1 MTNIIDE
8 LRLAVRRLTREP
20 GFSITAIVTVAVGIG
35 IAASVFALVDGVL
48 IRPLPYPD
56 SGRLVS
62 VRHSAPG
69 IELVQDG
76 VSAGVFL
83 HYRDNNRVFD
93 GLAGYSAIAYTLTDD
108 GGAER
113 IQAAAVT
120 PELFDVLRVDPLIGR
135 VPTAA
140 DFNVDMSTGEG
151 TTGTLISHD
160 LWVRR
165 YGADPDVI
173 GKALEID
180 GRPWA
185 VVTGVTAQGFTFPD
199 PTTQLWLATPQENMS
214 WSARAEVQRGM
225 FLKGV
230 ARLRP
235 GVTLEQAEADLNR
248 LVHLL
253 PDAFPDITAQDIG
266 SYGLRAEVGPF
277 KDAIV
282 GDVRLTLLLV
292 LGSAGFLL
300 LVTWANVA
308 NLLLART
315 HSRRVEIGITR
326 ALGAT
331 EGSVA
336 SRLLSESLLLTLAGA
351 LLGLGLAWLVVGAG
365 FGFAPRQLPRLE
377 EVGVNGVVIGV
388 IVTLAIGSGSL
399 MGAIC
404 LASSRRSV
412 AGPALSALR
421 SRSSTQGREGQT
433 GRSILVASQ
442 LAMALTLL
450 VGSGLMART
459 FWQLQQVDVGFQTS
473 ERLTLYVPITHL
485 SDDADHHEYA
495 ALYDRVLRRL
505 RAVPGVDGVEAAT
518 TSVFPLTLA
527 EAGHDRANIAADGG
541 ASDRLDG
548 WPLAQYGYATPGY
561 FQSMGIPLLAGR
573 SFLSQ
578 DAGVEAPGAIISQS
592 LARDLFAGVDPI
604 GRSVEFDGWT
614 SFWHSRHTIVGV
626 VGDVPATTLRDGGS
640 RAIYLPH
647 VFPLAANVSSETV
660 HPYVPRFETIAVQT
674 ARDHASLVPE
684 LRQALNEVDP
694 RLPMLDV
701 ASLDEIVAE
710 ATAQERFAL
719 RLLLVS
725 AGAALFLAII
735 GVYGVLAYSVRRR
748 TAEIGVRIALG
759 ATPGRV
765 TRLVVL
771 QGALLS
777 AAGSAVGL
785 AGAFAL
791 TRFIGSL
798 LYGTSPTDPVTFTAM
813 TLLLFC
819 VALAASYI
827 PARRASR
834 IDPAH
839 ALRASD

>member
-1 MTNIIDE
+1 
-8 LRLAVRRLTREP
+8 
-20 GFSITAIVTVAVGIG
+20 
-35 IAASVFALVDGVL
+35 VL

-56 SGRLVS
+56 SDWLVS
-62 VRHSAPG
+62 ITHSAPG

-83 HYRDNNRVFD
+83 HYRDSNRVFD
-93 GLAGYSAIAYTLTDD
+93 GIGGYGVVAYTLTDA
-108 GGAER
+108 GNAER
-113 IQAAAVT
+113 IRAAAVT
-120 PELFDVLRVDPLIGR
+120 PELFNVLRVDPLIGR

-140 DFNVDMSTGEG
+140 DYNHDMSTGEG
-151 TTGTLISHD
+151 TIGALISHE

-165 YGADPDVI
+165 YNADPNVI
-173 GKALEID
+173 GRVIEVD
-180 GRPWA
+180 GRPWT
-185 VVTGVTAQGFTFPD
+185 VVTGVTGQGFAFPD
-199 PTTQLWLATPQENMS
+199 PATQLWLVVPQENMS
-214 WSARAEVQRGM
+214 WSARAEVRRGM
-225 FLKGV
+225 FLSGV

-235 GVTLEQAEADLNR
+235 GVTHEQAETDLNR
-248 LVHLL
+248 LVQLM
-253 PDAFPDITAQDIG
+253 PDAFPDITAQDI
-266 SYGLRAEVGPF
+266 SSFGLRAQVRPF
-277 KDAIV
+277 KDAIT

-308 NLLLART
+308 NLLLTRT
-315 HSRRVEIGITR
+315 HGRRVEIGITR

-331 EGSVA
+331 EGNVA
-336 SRLLSESLLLTLAGA
+336 SRLLSESLLLTLTGA
-351 LLGLGLAWLVVGAG
+351 LLGLGLTWFAVSAR
-365 FGFAPRQLPRLE
+365 FGFAPRQLPRLD
-377 EVGVNGVVIGV
+377 EVGVNGVVITLV
-388 IVTLAIGSGSL
+388 VMLAIMSGTL

-404 LASSRRSV
+404 LASTRQGV

-421 SRSSTQGREGQT
+421 SRSSTQGREGQA
-433 GRSILVASQ
+433 GRRILVASQ

-450 VGSGLMART
+450 VGTGLMART
-459 FWQLQQVDVGFQTS
+459 FWQLQQVDVGFQTT

-485 SDDADHHEYA
+485 SNDADHHEYA
-495 ALYDRVLRRL
+495 SLYDRVLRRL
-505 RAVPGVDGVEAAT
+505 REVPGVSAVEAAT
-518 TSVFPLTLA
+518 TSVFPLVLP
-527 EAGHDRANIAADGG
+527 EAGGDPADIAPVG
-541 ASDRLDG
+541 AAADRLDS

-561 FQSMGIPLLAGR
+561 FQLMGIPLLAGR

-578 DAGVEAPGAIISQS
+578 DASVEAAGAIISQS

-604 GRSVEFDGWT
+604 GRSVEFAGWG
-614 SFWHSRHTIVGV
+614 SFWHSTHTVVGI

-647 VFPLAANVSSETV
+647 IFPLAANVSSETL
-660 HPYVPRFETIAVQT
+660 HPYVPRFETITVHST
-674 ARDHASLVPE
+674 RDHASLVPE

-694 RLPMLDV
+694 RLPILDV
-701 ASLDEIVAE
+701 ASLDEVVAE

-725 AGAALFLAII
+725 SGAALFLSII
-735 GVYGVLAYSVRRR
+735 GIYGVLAYSVRRR

-765 TRLVVL
+765 TRQVVL

-777 AAGSAVGL
+777 AAGIAAGL
-785 AGAFAL
+785 AGALAL

-813 TLLLFC
+813 TLLLFSI
-819 VALAASYI
+819 ALAASYI

-839 ALRASD
+839 ALRVND